1 MYPATKAL
9 ERMAQEIVAQ
19 GNECSPVP
27 PASMG
32 EGEELGIGLLVG
44 QSFPFCTVTPYVSAD
59 CCFLDLVRFSFFGTK
74 IQSVENIEIRDC

>member
-19 GNECSPVP
+19 GNECSPVS

-32 EGEELGIGLLVG
+32 EGEELGIGLPVG
-44 QSFPFCTVTPYVSAD
+44 QSFPFCTVPPYVQRIVVS
-59 CCFLDLVRFSFFGTK
+59 
-74 IQSVENIEIRDC
+74 